1 MVGIVPAC
9 MQIAEGAWLLAGGAG
24 NAEQFPADVSSAVVL
39 WRLQINYLLP
49 TADASSAVV
58 LWHLP
63 INYLLPTVN

>member
-9 MQIAEGAWLLAGGAG
+9 MQIAEGAWLLTGGAG

-49 TADASSAVV
+49 TADV
-58 LWHLP
+58 
-63 INYLLPTVN
+63 T